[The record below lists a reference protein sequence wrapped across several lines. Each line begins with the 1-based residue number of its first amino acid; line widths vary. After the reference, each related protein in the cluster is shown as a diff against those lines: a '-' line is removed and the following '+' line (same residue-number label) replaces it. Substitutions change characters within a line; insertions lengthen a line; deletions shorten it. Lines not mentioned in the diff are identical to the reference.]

1 MNENDSKGTGD
12 DGFARV
18 PLAHQQQK
26 VSYPSLA
33 KAGRKPRQRKKERN
47 DAIELGINFK
57 NAMSLKNNAAEEEE
71 EDGKK
76 KTSRPFNRVNDE
88 EWLNDENKKGDNKFR
103 NAGSGKK
110 NIGFKAE
117 QKFVA
122 KQGKKFA
129 HEKNKEKKRRVYRGG
144 KIDENA
150 VNSKVL
156 FDSDDE

>member
-1 MNENDSKGTGD
+1 
-12 DGFARV
+12 
-18 PLAHQQQK
+18 
-26 VSYPSLA
+26 
-33 KAGRKPRQRKKERN
+33 
-47 DAIELGINFK
+47 
-57 NAMSLKNNAAEEEE
+57 LKNNAAEEEEE

-88 EWLNDENKKGDNKFR
+88 DWLNDENKKGDNKFR
-103 NAGSGKK
+103 NAGFGKK

>member
-1 MNENDSKGTGD
+1 MNENDNKGD
-12 DGFARV
+12 DGFGRV

-33 KAGRKPRQRKKERN
+33 KAGRKPRQSERN
-47 DAIELGINFK
+47 DAIELGFNFK

-71 EDGKK
+71 EEDGKK
-76 KTSRPFNRVNDE
+76 KKSRPFNRVNDE

-103 NAGSGKK
+103 NAGFGKK